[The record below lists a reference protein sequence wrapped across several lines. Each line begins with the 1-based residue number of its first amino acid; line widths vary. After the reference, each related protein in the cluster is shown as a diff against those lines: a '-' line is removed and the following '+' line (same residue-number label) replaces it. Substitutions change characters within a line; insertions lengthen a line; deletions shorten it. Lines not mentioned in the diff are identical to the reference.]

1 MALKED
7 VTILAAL
14 PIFRPFPE
22 EALRLLA
29 FSSESRILRSGDLL
43 IRAGVPA
50 DGAYL
55 VRTGRIRIIRQDA
68 PGDIMVEPGNLIG
81 ESGLIIDT
89 EFRFTAMA
97 AEASSVLHIP
107 RASVRKV
114 LQEFPAAAEELRND
128 IRERLLDIGGRILR
142 IGEKLQ

>member
-7 VTILAAL
+7 VTILTAL

-43 IRAGVPA
+43 IRAGVQS

-55 VRTGRIRIIRQDA
+55 VRTGRIRIIRQDV
-68 PGDIMVEPGNLIG
+68 PGDVVAEPGALIG

-107 RASVRKV
+107 RVSVRKV
-114 LQEFPAAAEELRND
+114 LQEFPAAAEEMR
-128 IRERLLDIGGRILR
+128 REIQDRLSEIGARMVR
-142 IGEKLQ
+142 IGRKLQ

>member
-29 FSSESRILRSGDLL
+29 FSSESRILRNGDLL
-43 IRAGVPA
+43 VRAGVQS

-55 VRTGRIRIIRQDA
+55 VRTGLIRLVRQDV
-68 PGDIMVEPGNLIG
+68 PGDVMVEPGGLIG

-97 AEASSVLHIP
+97 VEASSVLHIP

-114 LQEFPAAAEELRND
+114 LQEFPAAAEELRRD
-128 IRERLLDIGGRILR
+128 ILERLQDIGSRMVR
-142 IGEKLQ
+142 IGERLQ

>member
-14 PIFRPFPE
+14 PVFRPFPE

-43 IRAGVPA
+43 IRAGVPS

-55 VRTGRIRIIRQDA
+55 VRTGRIRIIRQDV
-68 PGDIMVEPGNLIG
+68 PGDLMVESGTLIG
-81 ESGLIIDT
+81 ESGLIIDN

-97 AEASSVLHIP
+97 VEASSVLHIP

-114 LQEFPAAAEELRND
+114 LQEFPSAAEELRRD
-128 IRERLLDIGGRILR
+128 ILERLQDIGSRIAR
-142 IGEKLQ
+142 ISEKLG